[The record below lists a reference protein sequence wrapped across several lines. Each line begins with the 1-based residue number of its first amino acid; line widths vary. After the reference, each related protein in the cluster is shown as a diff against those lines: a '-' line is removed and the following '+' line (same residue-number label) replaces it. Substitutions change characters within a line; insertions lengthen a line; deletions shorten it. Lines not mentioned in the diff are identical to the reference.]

1 MSSEGIKII
10 ADNRKARHDY
20 FIEDKFEAGMA
31 LRGTEVKS
39 LRRGRCYLRDSYA
52 RIHNGEVWVHNMHIG
67 PYPFA
72 YYNNHEPRRT
82 RKLLLHKA
90 EIKKLYGKVNE
101 AGYSLIPVRV
111 YFKRGK
117 AKLLLALAKGKK
129 KHDKRETI
137 RRREEQR
144 DLQRA
149 MRKYR

>member
-1 MSSEGIKII
+1 
-10 ADNRKARHDY
+10 
-20 FIEDKFEAGMA
+20 
-31 LRGTEVKS
+31 
-39 LRRGRCYLRDSYA
+39 
-52 RIHNGEVWVHNMHIG
+52 VHNLHIG

-72 YYNNHEPRRT
+72 YYNNHEPRRP

-90 EIKKLYGKVNE
+90 EIKKLFGKVNE
-101 AGYSLIPVRV
+101 AGYSLIPIRV
-111 YFKRGK
+111 YFKNGR

>member
-1 MSSEGIKII
+1 MSSEGIKIV
-10 ADNRKARHDY
+10 AENRKARHDY
-20 FIEDKFEAGMA
+20 FIEDKFEAGMV
-31 LRGTEVKS
+31 LQGTEVKS
-39 LRRGRCYLRDSYA
+39 LRRGRCNLRDSYA
-52 RIHNGEVWVHNMHIG
+52 RISNGEVWVHNMHIG

-82 RKLLLHKA
+82 RKLLLHKY
-90 EIKKLYGKVNE
+90 EINKLYGKVNE
-101 AGYSLIPVRV
+101 AGGSLIPLRV
-111 YFKRGK
+111 YFKNGK

-149 MRKYR
+149 MRQYK